1 MGGPAIK
8 QLGFQPPKIKFRGVA
23 AGIGAV
29 YWFFLG
35 YRIYHDGGHHFVSFL
50 PTKNILF
57 HYSNFVSTF
66 ISSFSSY
73 FSSLRSIGFPTP

>member
-1 MGGPAIK
+1 MGGPATK

-50 PTKNILF
+50 PTKHSLSVFND
-57 HYSNFVSTF
+57 F
-66 ISSFSSY
+66 ISTLYLIIFVL
-73 FSSLRSIGFPTP
+73 FLFLP